1 MTTINIKNNY
11 FDTLKQL
18 EERNGKRKDQIA
30 SILQGFIMSIK
41 DSKTKQKV
49 YEIVKGNGDRI

>member
-18 EERNGKRKDQIA
+18 EEKNGKRKDQIA

-41 DSKTKQKV
+41 DNKTKQKV

>member
-1 MTTINIKNNY
+1 MTTMNIKNNY

-18 EERNGKRKDQIA
+18 EEKNGKRKDQIA

-41 DSKTKQKV
+41 DNKTKQKV